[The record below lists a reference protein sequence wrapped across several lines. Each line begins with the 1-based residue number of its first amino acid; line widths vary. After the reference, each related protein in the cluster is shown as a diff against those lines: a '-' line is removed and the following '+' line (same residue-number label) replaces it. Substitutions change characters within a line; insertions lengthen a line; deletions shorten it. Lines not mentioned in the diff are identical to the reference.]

1 MSNACRWAWLA
12 MCVTFSAWGA
22 GSRLERVDVVAQPDG
37 TAAVLLR
44 IDGAVPEPRFVRSRD
59 DRRLQLTL
67 PGVRTTDSRTLLET
81 PPLRAIQQRDRAA
94 GAQLG
99 FDLTAPVAY
108 ETRRDP
114 HGLMI
119 LFHADASMPT
129 VASAA
134 TPTLGQVVALTGLEY
149 GPRAAGGAEV
159 RLVFSGPPPL
169 PQSFEL
175 QNPPRVV
182 LDLPA
187 TNNALQK
194 PVIKTQTGLIR
205 SIDTAQTG
213 GQTRVVIT
221 LASNMPHAISRQ
233 QDSLS
238 VMLTPAT
245 VAPVRGM
252 MGMEAALGSV
262 QGIDFRRGTNGAGRL
277 LVTLS
282 NPSVPV
288 NVTQEG
294 ADIVVHL
301 SKTELP
307 AQYRRRYDVVDFG
320 TPVTHVI
327 ARDEDQDVQLRLA
340 TKGPFEQMAYQTGAQ
355 LAIEVRPLTPVEEQ
369 ARRTKQYTG
378 QKISFNFQNVS
389 IRAVLQLLA
398 EFAKM
403 NLVVSES
410 VNGNVALR
418 LDAVPWDEALDIVLR
433 SQGLDKRIEGNILY
447 VAPSSEMAAQEQH
460 RFEAQQRIEQAAP
473 LVTEYVQINYAKAA
487 DVAKLIF
494 SEEHGNSL
502 LSDRGR
508 LSVDERTNQLV
519 VRDTQERIAD
529 IRAMA
534 DKLDIP
540 MRQVLIEARLV
551 DASDRFARDLGAR
564 FGVNRWHNT
573 SYPNWNAGGSL
584 ESADPTALPWDP
596 SRLGFNSPALP
607 TAPSGGVGS
616 TQASVTPG
624 TFGTIILGRDYL
636 VAMELTALQQE
647 GTIEV
652 LSSPRVLTADQQE
665 ATIRRGAK
673 IPYQENAG
681 FGTTNI
687 QYQDAVL
694 ELKATPQITPDG
706 RINLLLDIKNDT
718 PSAPIPT
725 GNGGQALQIDTQEVI
740 SSVLV
745 NDGETVVLGGIF
757 TDRRQN
763 NSTKVPLLG
772 DIPVLGVLFRSKAVE
787 NEKRELLI
795 FVTPRIVHQARTP
808 GV

>member
-1 MSNACRWAWLA
+1 MVAARRWSWL
-12 MCVTFSAWGA
+12 MMGFTLSAWGA
-22 GSRLERVDVVAQPDG
+22 ASRLDQVDVVARPDG
-37 TAAVLLR
+37 VTAVLLG
-44 IDGAVPEPRFVRSRD
+44 IAGAVPEPRLALRHEPE
-59 DRRLQLTL
+59 RLEVTL
-67 PGVRTTDSRTLLET
+67 PGVRASNASSSYEGVLFH
-81 PPLRAIQQRDRAA
+81 AIRQKDRPA
-94 GAQLG
+94 GVQLS
-99 FDLTAPVAY
+99 FELKAPVAY

-114 HGLMI
+114 HGLM
-119 LFHADASMPT
+119 LMFHPHATLPGMA
-129 VASAA
+129 AAA
-134 TPTLGQVVALTGLEY
+134 TPTLGQAVSLTDLEY

-159 RLVFSGPPPL
+159 RLVFSGPAPA

-182 LDLPA
+182 LDLP
-187 TNNALQK
+187 NVSNALRQ
-194 PVIKTQTGLIR
+194 PVVKAQTGLIR

-221 LASNMPHAISRQ
+221 LANSMPHAISRQ
-233 QDSLS
+233 QNSLS
-238 VMLTPAT
+238 ILLAPPS
-245 VAPVRGM
+245 VAPVRSM
-252 MGMEAALGSV
+252 AGMESALGAV
-262 QGIDFRRGTNGAGRL
+262 KAIDFRRGTNGAGRL

-282 NPSVPV
+282 NPAVPV

-294 ADIVVHL
+294 SDIVVRL
-301 SKTELP
+301 SQTELP
-307 AQYRRRYDVVDFG
+307 DQLRRRYDVVDFN
-320 TPVTHVI
+320 TPITAVT
-327 ARDEDQDVQLRLA
+327 ARSEDRDVLLRLA
-340 TKGPFEQMAYQTGAQ
+340 THGPFEQMAYQSGAQ
-355 LAIEVRPLTPVEEQ
+355 LTVEVRPLSPMEEQ
-369 ARRTKQYTG
+369 ARRAKQYTG

-398 EFAKM
+398 EFAHM

-410 VNGNVALR
+410 VKGDVALR

-447 VAPSSEMAAQEQH
+447 VAPAAEMAAQEQS
-460 RFEAQQRIEQAAP
+460 RFEAQQRIAQSAP
-473 LVTEYVQINYAKAA
+473 LNTEYIQINYAKAA

-519 VRDTQERIAD
+519 VRDTEERIAD
-529 IRAMA
+529 IRAMV

-540 MRQVLIEARLV
+540 VRQVLIEARLV
-551 DASDRFARDLGAR
+551 DATDRFARDIGAR

-573 SYPNWNAGGSL
+573 SYPYWNAGGSL
-584 ESADPTALPWDP
+584 ESADPTTLPWDP
-596 SRLGFNSPALP
+596 SRLGFNSPAAP
-607 TAPSGGVGS
+607 TTPTGVG
-616 TQASVTPG
+616 TEQVSVTPG
-624 TFGTIILGRDYL
+624 TIGTIILGRDYL
-636 VAMELTALQQE
+636 VAAELTALQQE

-665 ATIRRGAK
+665 ATIRRGAR

-687 QYQDAVL
+687 QYEDAVL
-694 ELKATPQITPDG
+694 ELKVTPQITPDG
-706 RINLLLDIKNDT
+706 RINMLLDIKNDT
-718 PSAPIPT
+718 PSIPIPT
-725 GNGGQALQIDTQEVI
+725 GGGGQAIQIDTQEVI

-763 NSTKVPLLG
+763 SVTKVPWLG
-772 DIPVLGVLFRSKAVE
+772 DIPVLGILFRSNARE
-787 NEKRELLI
+787 DEKRELLI
-795 FVTPRIVHQARTP
+795 FVTPRIVHQAHTP